1 MSQRPIHELE
11 SRWQAQWELNG
22 IYRAG
27 HRPEAEPFY
36 GLVEFPFPS
45 GAGIHMGHARCYI
58 PIDAYMRRQRMLGKD
73 VLYPMGWDAF
83 GLPTENYAIKNKIR
97 PQDATAQNVAN
108 FRRQLKALG
117 LSFDWSREVD
127 TTDPAYFKWTQW
139 QFLQFVKHG
148 MAYKAVTAIN
158 WCPRCKIGLANE
170 EAQGGLCERC
180 GNPVEKREKSQWM
193 IRITSYADR
202 LLKDLEPLDYLDKIK
217 AQQRNWIGKSEGA
230 HIAFALRMPGEPD
243 GKYDVTVFTT
253 RPDTIFGVTFLS
265 ISPEL
270 AKRWMD
276 GGWNASDLV
285 KTYVE
290 TALNRPEEDRSN
302 ATMKKTG
309 VDTGVK
315 AVNPVNDEE
324 IPVFVA
330 DYVLGGYGTGA
341 VMGVPAHD
349 TRDFAFAETFGL
361 SVKNVVAPMRVDK
374 KNPPVEGK
382 TTSERHIVQAIIR
395 DPETGKILCL
405 KWKEFAWMS
414 FPMGGIEAG
423 EDVVAAARREVSEE
437 TGYRNLAFRRV
448 LGGPVRSEYFA
459 GHKDE
464 NRIAFASAVLFDL
477 EDKTR
482 DEVKPEELAKHEP
495 IWMDAKEINANTMAC
510 AEIDIWLSRLA
521 DPTNHVM
528 EEEGVAIN
536 SHFIDGLPTWKAKED
551 VISWLKE
558 NKRGEGATTYN
569 LRDWV
574 FSRQRYWG
582 EPIPLVHCDACA
594 KQKQKVL
601 LVHGYAGSA
610 SKNWFPWMKSELER
624 AGFEVLAPT
633 MSTANHPDFEAWQNE
648 LAPLV
653 AQLGPQDVIVAHSM
667 GGKAIVHALKRAN
680 KRVGHLLLVASSV
693 FVDVRERDWE
703 MLAHLWPGM
712 DLPAVQ
718 AFWSVEKTPADL
730 SDLADDKQFI
740 TSNDDLFVPGASLV
754 NIPDGWF
761 RQVFDGCGHFQ
772 GKTYP
777 ELLER
782 IVATKHNGWISLPEA
797 QLPLELPPIEAY
809 TPSDDGESPLAN
821 IPEWVNTTCPA
832 CGGPAKR
839 ETDTMPNWAG
849 SSWYFLRYTDS
860 KNDQALAS
868 PEALKHWMPV
878 DLYNGGMEHTT
889 LHLLYSR
896 FWHKFLWDIGAIPRE
911 CGSEPYKARRSQG
924 LILATDGSKMSKS
937 KGNVVNPDDVVVT
950 HGADV
955 LRAYLMFIGPF
966 DQPVPWDMNGIEGV
980 RKFLDRV
987 WNLFEEASRPEE
999 TSALRT
1005 LYHQTLKKIG
1015 DGIDHLQF
1023 NTCVSQLMILTNAY
1037 QAAGGIPAA
1046 HREGFLQMLAPI
1058 VPHAAEELW
1067 RKEGKTST
1075 IHLST
1080 WPVYDEAALESETY
1094 ELVVQVNGKVR
1105 GKISVPK
1112 DTDETAALTLA
1123 TQEENVL
1130 RWMEGKHPQKTVFV
1144 KGRLINLIV
1153 G

>member
-1 MSQRPIHELE
+1 MSQRPIHEVE
-11 SRWQAQWELNG
+11 SRWQAQWERDG
-22 IYRAG
+22 VYRAG
-27 HRPEAEPFY
+27 RRPDAEPFY

-45 GAGIHMGHARCYI
+45 GAGIHTGHARSYV

-73 VLYPMGWDAF
+73 VLYPIGWDAF

-117 LSFDWSREVD
+117 ISFDWSREVD

-202 LLKDLEPLDYLDKIK
+202 LLSDLEPLDYLDKIK
-217 AQQRNWIGKSEGA
+217 AQQRHWIGKSEGA
-230 HIAFALRMPGEPD
+230 RIAFALRMAGEAE

-276 GGWNASDLV
+276 AGWKASDAA

-290 TALNRPEEDRSN
+290 AALNRPEEDRSN
-302 ATMKKTG
+302 QAKEKTG
-309 VDTGVK
+309 VNTGVK
-315 AVNPVNDEE
+315 AINPINNEE

-349 TRDFAFAETFGL
+349 ARDAAFAKAFGL
-361 SVKNVVAPMRVDK
+361 PSRGVVMPEVVFSGADSKMF
-374 KNPPVEGK
+374 KNPEEAMEFLDQVRQGKIVWDGEGK
-382 TTSERHIVQAIIR
+382 
-395 DPETGKILCL
+395 
-405 KWKEFAWMS
+405 
-414 FPMGGIEAG
+414 
-423 EDVVAAARREVSEE
+423 
-437 TGYRNLAFRRV
+437 
-448 LGGPVRSEYFA
+448 
-459 GHKDE
+459 
-464 NRIAFASAVLFDL
+464 AV
-477 EDKTR
+477 
-482 DEVKPEELAKHEP
+482 
-495 IWMDAKEINANTMAC
+495 
-510 AEIDIWLSRLA
+510 
-521 DPTNHVM
+521 
-528 EEEGVAIN
+528 N
-536 SHFIDGLPTWKAKED
+536 SGFIDGLPTWKAKED
-551 VISWLKE
+551 VVSWLKE
-558 NKRGEGATTYN
+558 NKRGEGAITYN

-582 EPIPLVHCDACA
+582 EPIPLVHCEACA
-594 KQKQKVL
+594 KEKQKVL
-601 LVHGYAGSA
+601 LVHGYAGGA
-610 SKNWFPWMKSELER
+610 SKNWFPWMKESLER
-624 AGFEVLAPT
+624 AGFDVLAPT
-633 MSTANHPDFEAWQNE
+633 MSTANHPNFEAWQAE
-648 LAPLV
+648 LAPLI
-653 AQLGPQDVIVAHSM
+653 AKLGPRDVIVAHSM

-680 KRVGHLLLVASSV
+680 KRVGHLMLVASSL
-693 FVDVRERDWE
+693 FVDVRDRDWE

-718 AFWSVEKTPADL
+718 AFWNAEETPKDL
-730 SDLADDKQFI
+730 DDLADDKQFI
-740 TSNDDLFVPGASLV
+740 ASNDDLFVPGASLV
-754 NIPDGWF
+754 NVPNGWF

-772 GKTYP
+772 GEAYP

-782 IVATKHNGWISLPEA
+782 ILATKHDGWIPLPES

-821 IPEWVNTTCPA
+821 ISEWVNTTCPA
-832 CGGPAKR
+832 CDGPAKR

-849 SSWYFLRYTDS
+849 SSWYFLRYTDP
-860 KNDQALAS
+860 KNEQALAS
-868 PEALKHWMPV
+868 SEALKQWMPV

-889 LHLLYSR
+889 VHLLYSR

-911 CGSEPYKARRSQG
+911 CGSEPYKKRRSQG
-924 LILATDGSKMSKS
+924 LVLASDGSKMSKS
-937 KGNVVNPDDVVVT
+937 KGNVVNPDDVVET

-955 LRAYLMFIGPF
+955 LRAYLMFMGPF

-987 WNLFEEASRPEE
+987 WNLFESGSSIEE
-999 TSALRT
+999 TNDLRT

-1015 DGIDHLQF
+1015 EGIERLQF
-1023 NTCVSQLMILTNAY
+1023 NTCISQLMILTNAY
-1037 QAAGGIPAA
+1037 QAGGGIPAS

-1058 VPHAAEELW
+1058 VPHMAEELW
-1067 RKEGKTST
+1067 QKEGKTET

-1080 WPVYDEAALESETY
+1080 WPTYDETALEADSY
-1094 ELVVQVNGKVR
+1094 ALVVQVNGKVR
-1105 GKISVPK
+1105 GKIMIAR
-1112 DTDETAALTLA
+1112 DTDEKTAVALA
-1123 TQEENVL
+1123 MEDEQVR
-1130 RWMEGKHPQKTVFV
+1130 RWIANGAQIKKTVFV
-1144 KGRLINLIV
+1144 KGRLMNLIV
-1153 G
+1153 